1 MTDAVQAPAT
11 PSGGRRGGRLSALVK
26 PVGALL
32 LATVVA
38 LLPLFTDPALTFL
51 LGYMVITSLLALA
64 LHLLMGLS
72 GVFSLGQA
80 ALFGTGSYVVV
91 VVCDMLGLD
100 GAIGLIVVA
109 AAGALLGLLMGAV
122 TMRISDLYLALATLA
137 FGFVLENVV
146 RNTDALG
153 GPQGLTGFDL
163 RIFGLP
169 LDDPQVLF
177 WVGLAFLYLLIV
189 MIASIRRSK
198 LGRGLMATRESP
210 IAARSIGIDT
220 QRYKLFAFSLSGAF
234 IAMAGA
240 LYSAWSLVVD
250 PSVFGIE
257 LTLSILAIAI
267 VGGIR
272 SMTGILVVAVFLT
285 WFRNS
290 AQELGLAESVL
301 LIYGLLIV
309 FSLRFLAQGI
319 GGVVTSPQV
328 QRRLRPLLARITRS
342 GQGEAA

>member
-1 MTDAVQAPAT
+1 
-11 PSGGRRGGRLSALVK
+11 
-26 PVGALL
+26 
-32 LATVVA
+32 
-38 LLPLFTDPALTFL
+38 
-51 LGYMVITSLLALA
+51 
-64 LHLLMGLS
+64 
-72 GVFSLGQA
+72 
-80 ALFGTGSYVVV
+80 
-91 VVCDMLGLD
+91 
-100 GAIGLIVVA
+100 
-109 AAGALLGLLMGAV
+109 MGAV
-122 TMRISDLYLALATLA
+122 TLRISDLYLALATLA
-137 FGFVLENVV
+137 FGFVIENVV

-163 RIFGLP
+163 RIFGLL
-169 LDDPQVLF
+169 LDDPQILF

-210 IAARSIGIDT
+210 IAARSIGVDT
-220 QRYKLFAFSLSGAF
+220 RRYKLFAFSLSGSF
-234 IAMAGA
+234 IALAGA

-309 FSLRFLAQGI
+309 LSLRFLAQGI
-319 GGVVTSPQV
+319 GGAVTSPRV
-328 QRRLRPLLARITRS
+328 QRRLRPLVAHITRG
-342 GQGEAA
+342 GQEEAA